1 MNKKTK
7 YIILTLLVISF
18 FLMLWS
24 VLTHRIDAFDT
35 AVYNLVTI
43 NKCDTVTSIYKV
55 ITFFG
60 STAFMVALAIFFLVI
75 FYKNKKGGIIAVGL
89 IISTIINNVI
99 KPIVKRQRPIDLM
112 MVEESTFSFPSGHT
126 MAAVTMYGLL
136 IYLVWQSKF
145 DKKLKILFTIL
156 FGLLIVAIG
165 LSRIYLG
172 AHYASDVIA
181 SVIVSSIWLLIY
193 ISFIKNKKFI

>member
-1 MNKKTK
+1 
-7 YIILTLLVISF
+7 
-18 FLMLWS
+18 
-24 VLTHRIDAFDT
+24 
-35 AVYNLVTI
+35 
-43 NKCDTVTSIYKV
+43 
-55 ITFFG
+55 
-60 STAFMVALAIFFLVI
+60 
-75 FYKNKKGGIIAVGL
+75 
-89 IISTIINNVI
+89 
-99 KPIVKRQRPIDLM
+99 
-112 MVEESTFSFPSGHT
+112 

>member
-1 MNKKTK
+1 MNKKIK
-7 YIILTLLVISF
+7 YLILVLLVISF
-18 FLMLWS
+18 FLILWS
-24 VLTHRIDAFDT
+24 ILTGRIEGFDSFIYT
-35 AVYNLVTI
+35 LVTK
-43 NKCDTVTSIYKV
+43 NKNDIITNIYKF

-60 STAFMVALAIFFLVI
+60 STAFMVALAVFFLVI

-99 KPIVKRQRPIDLM
+99 KVIVRRQRPIDLM
-112 MVEESTFSFPSGHT
+112 MVEENTFSFPSGHT

-136 IYLVWQSKF
+136 IYLMWQSKI
-145 DKKLKILFTIL
+145 DKKLKIIVTVLL
-156 FGLLIVAIG
+156 SLLIVGIG

-181 SVIVSSIWLLIY
+181 SVIVSSVWLIIY
-193 ISFIKNKKFI
+193 ISILKNKKFI